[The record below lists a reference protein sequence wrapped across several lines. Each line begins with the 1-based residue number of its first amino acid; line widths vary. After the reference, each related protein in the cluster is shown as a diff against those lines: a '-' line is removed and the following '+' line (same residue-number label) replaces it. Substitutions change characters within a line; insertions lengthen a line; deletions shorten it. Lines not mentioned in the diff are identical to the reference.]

1 MSQFQVKYFDKDD
14 WKEIS
19 EIDVLR
25 ILIDEF
31 GQVTP
36 SVTKMLEGR
45 EIIMT
50 DGILRMKNYGNE
62 GKDYSGSLTILN
74 RIIPEKKNN
83 NS

>member
-14 WKEIS
+14 WSEIS
-19 EIDVLR
+19 EIDVLK

-50 DGILRMKNYGNE
+50 DGILRLKNYGNE
-62 GKDYSGSLTILN
+62 GKDYSGSLTIIS
-74 RIIPEKKNN
+74 RFIPEKKNN
-83 NS
+83 SS